1 MGSTY
6 FSVANLAPVT
16 WSFRLDFYSDQNE
29 PKLQCLEKKKKHRV
43 HLYLLWLT
51 TSTFS
56 AHLHM
61 CQMSNAGRLWK
72 EISVPQ
78 HKQDETIIVL
88 KHFFPSLQI

>member
-1 MGSTY
+1 MSQN
-6 FSVANLAPVT
+6 FSVWGGKKAAWGSFIPAVANNL
-16 WSFRLDFYSDQNE
+16 
-29 PKLQCLEKKKKHRV
+29 HM
-43 HLYLLWLT
+43 
-51 TSTFS
+51 FS

-72 EISVPQ
+72 KISVPQ